1 MSKAIETRWIRGGIV
16 AVAGLLFWVLASVQP
31 FDAERQMAEL
41 SNDGVS
47 LVFAGD
53 TLFGRSFSGNDDP
66 QMIGLFKIFR
76 DADASFINLE
86 QVMSSAGSA
95 DPDVGTLVRA
105 DPGLLRD
112 IQWAGVDA
120 VSLANN
126 HSMNFGAEGLLGTIR
141 ELEGLGIRY
150 AGGGRN
156 TAEARSA
163 ALVEAGNLKVGLI
176 SLYSGTGSTSGSN
189 VEVAGSE
196 RPGMFLLRASQVNL
210 GGTETVAPVATDLQ
224 AMIEAIETTRQ
235 TVDILAISIHMH
247 WGSNTFQE
255 EFSGY
260 HPLVARSAIDAGA
273 DLFIIHGPHV
283 PRGIEQY
290 KHGFIAYSVGNLFW
304 NLKDLGIDPEG
315 SPNYVLDE
323 AFQSIVVRA
332 VVRNKRVER
341 LEVVPIYMYREG
353 EHQGIPHLA
362 KGPKGREILDRV
374 QRLSAETRTELRIV
388 DWYGVVEA
396 DLGESQED

>member
-1 MSKAIETRWIRGGIV
+1 MSKIIETRTMRAGI
-16 AVAGLLFWVLASVQP
+16 AGAAGLLVCILAGLGHLG
-31 FDAERQMAEL
+31 AEQRTGEL
-41 SNDGVS
+41 SSDGVS

-53 TLFGRSFSGNDDP
+53 ALFGRSFSENEDP
-66 QMIGLFKIFR
+66 QMVGLFNIFR
-76 DADASFINLE
+76 RADAAFINME
-86 QVMSSAGSA
+86 QVMSTAGGE
-95 DPDVGTLVRA
+95 DPDYGTLVRA
-105 DPGLLRD
+105 DPGLLKD

-126 HSMNFGAEGLLGTIR
+126 HSMNFGAAGLLGTIR
-141 ELEGLGIRY
+141 ELDRLGIEH

-156 TAEARSA
+156 TEEARAA
-163 ALVEAGNLKVGLI
+163 ALVETGGLKVGLL
-176 SLYSGTGSTSGSN
+176 SLYSGTGSTSGTT

-210 GGTETVAPVATDLQ
+210 GGTEIVAPVAADLQ
-224 AMIEAIETTRQ
+224 AMIEAIETTRP
-235 TVDILAISIHMH
+235 TVDILAVSIHMH

-255 EFSGY
+255 EFAEY

-341 LEVVPIYMYREG
+341 MEVIPIYLYREG
-353 EHQGIPHLA
+353 EYQGIPRLA
-362 KGPKGREILDRV
+362 EGAKGREILDRV
-374 QRLSAETRTELRIV
+374 QRLSAQTRTELRIE
-388 DWYGVVEA
+388 DWYGVVERNLA
-396 DLGESQED
+396 QSRN

>member
-1 MSKAIETRWIRGGIV
+1 MSKVIATRMIRAGIV
-16 AVAGLLFWVLASVQP
+16 AAAFLLVCILAGLQHL
-31 FDAERQMAEL
+31 DAEQRRVEL

-53 TLFGRSFSGNDDP
+53 ALFGRSFSENEDP
-66 QMIGLFKIFR
+66 QMTGLFEIFR
-76 DADASFINLE
+76 GADSAFINME
-86 QVMSSAGSA
+86 QVMSTAGSE
-95 DPDVGTLVRA
+95 DPDYGTLVRA
-105 DPGLLRD
+105 SPELLKD

-126 HSMNFGAEGLLGTIR
+126 HSMNFGTAGLLGTIR
-141 ELEGLGIRY
+141 ELDRLGIQH

-156 TAEARSA
+156 TEEARA
-163 ALVEAGNLKVGLI
+163 AAIVEAGGLKVGLL
-176 SLYSGTGSTSGSN
+176 SLYSGSGSTSGTA
-189 VEVAGSE
+189 VEVAGRE
-196 RPGMFLLRASQVNL
+196 RPGMFLLRASEVNL
-210 GGTETVAPVATDLQ
+210 GGTEIVAPVAADLQ
-224 AMIEAIETTRQ
+224 AMIEAIEITRP

-247 WGSNTFQE
+247 WGSNTFKE
-255 EFSGY
+255 EVAEY

-315 SPNYVLDE
+315 NPSYVLDE

-332 VVRNKRVER
+332 VVRDKRVER
-341 LEVVPIYMYREG
+341 MEVIPIYMYRDG
-353 EHQGIPHLA
+353 EYQGIPRLA
-362 KGPKGREILDRV
+362 DREKGSEILERV
-374 QRLSAETRTELRIV
+374 QRLSAETRTELRIE
-388 DWYGVVEA
+388 DWYGIVQN
-396 DLGESQED
+396 DRTESRN